1 MKKFILTKFEKTHK
15 KNEKTKDSISEMSG
29 ILKGVVNL
37 CGIGLWWFVVAFLRF
52 NDESVAYGF
61 GGDFDANDFT
71 IDESADF
78 LDVWFEFSFGFA
90 GNFSPYTTEVFCFT
104 ASGDASSGTGSF
116 SGEITFSGHKSTP
129 GCTKTIYSRGRGQE
143 CKEFLEKKWE
153 RGKFV

>member
-1 MKKFILTKFEKTHK
+1 LE
-15 KNEKTKDSISEMSG
+15 E
-29 ILKGVVNL
+29 VVNL
-37 CGIGLWWFVVAFLRF
+37 SGIGLWWFVIAFLRF

-78 LDVWFEFSFGFA
+78 LDVGFEFSFSFA
-90 GNFSPYTTEVFCFT
+90 GNFAAYTTEVFCFT
-104 ASGDASSGTGSF
+104 ASGDGSSGAGSF

-129 GCTKTIYSRGRGQE
+129 VCTKIIHFRERGQE
-143 CKEFLEKKWE
+143 CKEFLEKKWG